1 MPLRLTQEE
10 LNKLLGKKPGQKESK
25 YHSQKVTMSGK
36 TFASIKEANRYSELV
51 LAQRSGEISEL
62 KCQEP
67 FTLIPSQKN
76 EKGKTIEK
84 PVKYIADFVYK
95 DKNGVLVVEDTKG
108 VRTADYV
115 IKRKLMLWVHKIRI
129 KEI

>member
-10 LNKLLGKKPGQKESK
+10 LNKLLGKKPGQKETK

-36 TFASIKEANRYSELV
+36 TFASIKEANRYSELI

-62 KCQEP
+62 RFQVP
-67 FTLIPSQKN
+67 YLLIPSQKD

-95 DKNGVLVVEDTKG
+95 DKNGNTVVEDTKG

>member
-1 MPLRLTQEE
+1 MPLRLTQDE
-10 LNKLLGKKPGQKESK
+10 LNKLLGKKPRQKESK
-25 YHSQKVTMSGK
+25 YHSQKITVSGK
-36 TFASIKEANRYSELV
+36 TFDSIKEGSRYADLV
-51 LAQRSGEISEL
+51 MMERAGEISEL
-62 KCQEP
+62 KCQVP
-67 FTLIPSQKN
+67 FVLIPSQKD

-108 VRTADYV
+108 VRTADYI
-115 IKRKLMLWVHKIRI
+115 IKRKLMLFIHKIKI

>member
-1 MPLRLTQEE
+1 MALRLTQDE
-10 LNKLLGKKPGQKESK
+10 LNKLLGKKPRQKESK
-25 YHSQKVTMSGK
+25 YHSQKITVSGK
-36 TFASIKEANRYSELV
+36 TFDSIKEGSRYADLV
-51 LAQRSGEISEL
+51 MMERAGEISEL
-62 KCQEP
+62 KCQVP
-67 FTLIPSQKN
+67 FVLIPSQKD

-108 VRTADYV
+108 VRTADYI
-115 IKRKLMLWVHKIRI
+115 IKRKLMLFIHKIKI